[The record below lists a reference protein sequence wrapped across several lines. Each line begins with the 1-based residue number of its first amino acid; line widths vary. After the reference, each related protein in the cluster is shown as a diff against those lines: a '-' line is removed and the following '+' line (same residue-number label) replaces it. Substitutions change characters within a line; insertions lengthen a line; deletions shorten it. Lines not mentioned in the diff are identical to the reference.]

1 MNALARLSLAFIL
14 INALGAVPARG
25 QEPPPVTDADRAA
38 AFPDVQGH
46 AAHDTGLNYFVLFDQ
61 LEWQSLD
68 GGDSGAWDTK
78 GWVGGDR
85 NRFWFRTEGDVRDA
99 EFAATQTHVLV
110 GRSIARWWDIVAG
123 IRQDVRPGPAQTWA
137 AVGIQGI
144 APYWF
149 DVQATGYVGASG
161 RTHVRVETEYDLLLT
176 NRVVLQPML
185 ETEIYGKSDPEHH
198 FGAGLATLDVGLR
211 LRYEIRREFA
221 PYAGLVWSRK
231 FFGTADLAEAAEETP
246 AGWRLAMGVRTW
258 F

>member
-1 MNALARLSLAFIL
+1 MSFAARGTMALLLVAFSAPL
-14 INALGAVPARG
+14 ARG

-38 AFPDVQGH
+38 AFPDVGGH
-46 AAHDTGLNYFVLFDQ
+46 PAHGTAVNHFVLFDQ

-85 NRFWFRTEGDVRDA
+85 DRFWFRTEGDVRDA
-99 EFAATQTHVLV
+99 RFAATQTHVLF
-110 GRSIARWWDIVAG
+110 GRAIARWWDVVAG
-123 IRQDVRPGPAQTWA
+123 VRQDVRPGPAQTWA

-149 DVQATGYVGASG
+149 DVQATAYVGASG
-161 RTHVRVETEYDLLLT
+161 RTHFRVETEYDLLLT
-176 NRVVLQPML
+176 NRFVIQPLL
-185 ETEIYGKSDPEHH
+185 ETEIYGKDDPEHG
-198 FGAGLATLDVGLR
+198 FGAGLATVDLGVR

-221 PYAGLVWSRK
+221 PYVGLVWSRK
-231 FFGTADLAEAAEETP
+231 FFGTADLAEGAGETP
-246 AGWRLAMGVRTW
+246 AGTRLAVGLRTW

>member
-1 MNALARLSLAFIL
+1 
-14 INALGAVPARG
+14 
-25 QEPPPVTDADRAA
+25 
-38 AFPDVQGH
+38 
-46 AAHDTGLNYFVLFDQ
+46 
-61 LEWQSLD
+61 
-68 GGDSGAWDTK
+68 
-78 GWVGGDR
+78 
-85 NRFWFRTEGDVRDA
+85 
-99 EFAATQTHVLV
+99 
-110 GRSIARWWDIVAG
+110 
-123 IRQDVRPGPAQTWA
+123 VRPGPAQTWA
-137 AVGIQGI
+137 AFGIQGI

-149 DVQATGYVGASG
+149 DVQATGYVGGSG

-176 NRVVLQPML
+176 NRLVLQPML

-231 FFGTADLAEAAEETP
+231 FFGTADLAEAAGETP

>member
-1 MNALARLSLAFIL
+1 MNTLARLSLAA
-14 INALGAVPARG
+14 ALLVATSAVPARG

-46 AAHDTGLNYFVLFDQ
+46 PAHDTGLNYFVLFDQ

-85 NRFWFRTEGDVRDA
+85 DRFWFRTEGDVRDA
-99 EFAATQTHVLV
+99 QFAATQTHVLF

-137 AVGIQGI
+137 AFGIQGI

-149 DVQATGYVGASG
+149 DVQATGYVGGSG

-176 NRVVLQPML
+176 NRLVLQPML

-231 FFGTADLAEAAEETP
+231 FFGTADLAEAAGETP